1 MAVFL
6 NLEPLVATLVAAAV
20 LDERI
25 VPATLLGGAMIL
37 FGVWLV
43 DRNSSSALPNKA
55 FPE

>member
-1 MAVFL
+1 
-6 NLEPLVATLVAAAV
+6 
-20 LDERI
+20 